1 MAESAMPS
9 KSTGNVAQ
17 LADQRIQSAESAMPR
32 KSTGSVAQLA
42 EQRTQSA
49 ESSTK
54 AADRLMDFIRALGYV
69 PPEHGEHNR
78 FDSADSNKNMQSP
91 VTHSSCR
98 KRCDPPFMLVMA
110 GVLPAY
116 AAQSGQCSVYLRI
129 FPVSCNTNLRI
140 IRGI

>member
-1 MAESAMPS
+1 MAEGAMPS

-54 AADRLMDFIRALGYV
+54 AADSLMDFIRALGYV
-69 PPEHGEHNR
+69 PPEHGEHDKKAQQIRR
-78 FDSADSNKNMQSP
+78 FRKSGTFTEAQIEGIRALEE
-91 VTHSSCR
+91 R
-98 KRCDPPFMLVMA
+98 KRKEIASPPRHMHRQIHWTHLQKKPQTA
-110 GVLPAY
+110 
-116 AAQSGQCSVYLRI
+116 
-129 FPVSCNTNLRI
+129 
-140 IRGI
+140 